1 MKPAADKMID
11 FYNKQGEL
19 PLAKTIAAACS
30 DISKQEIFEGFARQ
44 FKDKQAAKEEI
55 DRLRNIISQN
65 SAANSANASS
75 SASMTEKK
83 SSKTEKKPIREQTLE
98 EFLSY
103 VVESANTDANE
114 KKTNIESTNGK
125 KTDDFA
131 NQKTV
136 SLFSFLFFLINN
148 YVIYNR
154 SKTAKPIRQLKMLMR
169 MLILISKRNL
179 PTMLPKSILI

>member
-1 MKPAADKMID
+1 MLTRKPRKRKVLSFFLIYFIINKNKIVLGDEWVAKVKPAADKMVD
-11 FYNKQGEL
+11 FYTKQGEL

-65 SAANSANASS
+65 SASNNANASS

-83 SSKTEKKPIREQTLE
+83 SSKTEKKPIRDQTLE

-103 VVESANTDANE
+103 VVESTNTDANE

-136 SLFSFLFFLINN
+136 SFFSFLFLFN
-148 YVIYNR
+148 
-154 SKTAKPIRQLKMLMR
+154 K
-169 MLILISKRNL
+169 
-179 PTMLPKSILI
+179 